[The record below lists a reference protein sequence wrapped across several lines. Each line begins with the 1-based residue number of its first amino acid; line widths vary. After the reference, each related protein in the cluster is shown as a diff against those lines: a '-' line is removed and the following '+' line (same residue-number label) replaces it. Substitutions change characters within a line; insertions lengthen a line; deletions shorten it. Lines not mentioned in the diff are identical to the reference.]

1 MNHWRR
7 LVIWDFPW
15 PPSLLPTF
23 TLGLPPCL
31 SLRSTAPGR
40 LSFPQDGI
48 TLSQP
53 GGSSWCGFREPG
65 ARWACGRCVGMLQ
78 CPGIH
83 DCPSCFLEPSMAS
96 VISICRCQLAY
107 TEDVSA
113 WQQLRHW
120 LVPGLLRLPWD
131 QSYEPQEWRIE
142 PQGIPGSLTRGK
154 ASRPGSAPEQKW
166 GHLEPVKVRPTA
178 KEFQWVIACVLRCVQ
193 LFWDAMDCSRQAP
206 LCMGF
211 SRQESWSALSCPPP
225 VDAANPGIKPES
237 PALQVDALPLSHHNI
252 RSRASIKKPINREM
266 KGN

>member
-1 MNHWRR
+1 MRKGAWNKEDVHIL
-7 LVIWDFPW
+7 LVPEPLLFCLFPLISLVLLFASFLSHPSHTLCPPPSPAHQHTNLSLHMVSKVHECVSLTLSPPP

-40 LSFPQDGI
+40 LSFPRDGI
-48 TLSQP
+48 TFSQP

-113 WQQLRHW
+113 
-120 LVPGLLRLPWD
+120 
-131 QSYEPQEWRIE
+131 
-142 PQGIPGSLTRGK
+142 
-154 ASRPGSAPEQKW
+154 
-166 GHLEPVKVRPTA
+166 
-178 KEFQWVIACVLRCVQ
+178 
-193 LFWDAMDCSRQAP
+193 
-206 LCMGF
+206 
-211 SRQESWSALSCPPP
+211 
-225 VDAANPGIKPES
+225 
-237 PALQVDALPLSHHNI
+237 
-252 RSRASIKKPINREM
+252 
-266 KGN
+266 